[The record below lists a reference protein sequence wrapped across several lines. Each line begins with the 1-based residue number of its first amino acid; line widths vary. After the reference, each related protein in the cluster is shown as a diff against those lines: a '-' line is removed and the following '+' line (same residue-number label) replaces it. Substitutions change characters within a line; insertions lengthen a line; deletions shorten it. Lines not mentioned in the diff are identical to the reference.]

1 MSDSFTTPWT
11 IALQAPLSMGFS
23 RQNYWSGLPFP
34 PPGDLSDPGIEPGS
48 PAMQADSL
56 PSEPPKKQGRLNGF
70 GSDSVFASTNTH
82 TPLETAMFHMCSL
95 GCVLSRKLLKG

>member
-1 MSDSFTTPWT
+1 MV
-11 IALQAPLSMGFS
+11 FS
-23 RQNYWSGLPFP
+23 RQEYWSRLLLCS
-34 PPGDLSDPGIEPGS
+34 PGDLSDPGIEPGS